1 MTGRRI
7 LFILALLPLCTFL
20 RAQVVILN
28 DNLFNGRL
36 SEIQATVVDSLSQ
49 EPIPFASF
57 YVIPAKDTTITNF
70 TLTDAKG
77 AAKLDE
83 VPFGNYT
90 LHVEMMGYKPFV
102 RERYFR
108 QERIDLGTIRLQ
120 ADELFLQAATVT
132 DIGNP
137 IIIKKDTVEFN
148 AASFRVGANAMLK
161 DLLRRMPG
169 MEITDDGKVKFNGEE
184 IDKLTVGGR
193 TFFFGDQSM
202 ALNNLPASVVDKIR
216 VIDRESEQ
224 SRDTGIKDSSRE
236 KVLDV
241 GLKKEYEKGW
251 FGNIGLKGGAPVP
264 DKQDAVLRDTRS
276 PLYAGNVLASGYS
289 EKDQLTLIANAQ
301 NFDDSGMV
309 FVVVDDSGDYS
320 YLNQGLSTAYQLG
333 ANVNTSRIKDV
344 ESTVGA
350 NYSFSDTD
358 SGTKN
363 LRTTRLDGGDLVSD
377 DSRSGKMFSHRITS
391 QMEFKKETG
400 KVRFR
405 VEASYQH
412 SRRNADELNT
422 TEASQAGAF
431 VNSST
436 TRIHSQETEGYA
448 SLNSSVTFRDL
459 WGKEKRNLRFNLY
472 GTYDKEAGTD
482 AQTTVLRLKD
492 ATDNRQ
498 LDYTNDGKDAQFG
511 ATVNYVEPI
520 GEKWSLSTFAGAE
533 FRDSRRIRDAFEG
546 AGRNDYLSSSTHNRS
561 VSQDYGMRLQYSFA
575 ESSWIQAA
583 LTAQG
588 LRNEVNARAYGNDSV
603 SGYNRWTWFL
613 MPEISLE
620 HSWGLNRFSFDVST
634 YPTEVSSSRLLPALN
649 TSDPTHL
656 SLGNVYLKPST
667 NSYFRIY
674 WSHDDRERFQTLMF
688 DLTGTMLG
696 RPTVDAQWYD
706 ADGVLYRIPV
716 NASKP
721 SARFWASG
729 SFTTPLN
736 KKKTWSLSL
745 NAGLDYASATSFLA
759 RRTVKSPDKDAFDY
773 TAFMAEFW
781 GDATGDRFYGG
792 LSGFD
797 EYRTSS
803 FMPNANIRLRLN
815 QEMYSLEFGARVR
828 GQIDR
833 YTPKLDIDRNTLQT
847 SLTAR
852 GTFTTRHEFE
862 FESDLSYVFYK
873 GYSPGYGL
881 PEWQWNASVSKNLGA
896 FNLSLT
902 AHDILN
908 QTRNLN
914 HTVSA
919 NYVEDSYRLV
929 LGRYI
934 LFGVKWNFGKMN
946 AAHSRRAQDAA
957 WDMLW

>member
-1 MTGRRI
+1 MTGR
-7 LFILALLPLCTFL
+7 LTLLVLALLPICTSL
-20 RAQVVILN
+20 RAQAIIFN
-28 DNLFNGRL
+28 DNLTNGRL
-36 SEIQATVVDSLSQ
+36 SEIQGTVVDSLSQ

-77 AAKLDE
+77 VAKLDE
-83 VPFGNYT
+83 VPFGSYT
-90 LHVEMMGYKPFV
+90 LHVEMMGYKPYV

-120 ADELFLQAATVT
+120 ADELFLEAATVT

-148 AASFRVGANAMLK
+148 ASSFRLGANAMLK

-224 SRDTGIKDSSRE
+224 SRDTGIQDSSRE

-251 FGNIGLKGGAPVP
+251 FGNIGLKGGAPLK
-264 DKQDAVLRDTRS
+264 DKEDALLRDGRS

-301 NFDDSGMV
+301 NFDDSGII
-309 FVVVDDSGDYS
+309 FVVSDEFGDYT
-320 YLNQGLSTAYQLG
+320 YMNEGLSTAYQLG
-333 ANVNTSRIKDV
+333 ANFNTSRIKDV
-344 ESTVGA
+344 ESTVSA
-350 NYSFSDTD
+350 SYSFSDTD

-377 DSRSGKMFSHRITS
+377 DTRSGKTYAQKFSS

-405 VEASYQH
+405 INPNFGYT
-412 SRRNADELNT
+412 RRDANQVNT

-431 VNSST
+431 VNSSD
-436 TRIHSQETEGYA
+436 TRIHTLETEVYT
-448 SLNSSVTFRDL
+448 SLSSSVTLRDL
-459 WGKEKRNLRFNLY
+459 WGKEKRNLRLNLY
-472 GTYDKEAGTD
+472 GVYNKEDGTD
-482 AQTTVLRLKD
+482 SQSTALRLKTGTED
-492 ATDNRQ
+492 RR
-498 LDYTNDGKDAQFG
+498 LDYTNANKDAQLS
-511 ATVNYVEPI
+511 ATLTYVEPL
-520 GEKWSLSTFAGAE
+520 GKKWSLSTHASVE
-533 FRDSRRIRDAFEG
+533 FQDSRRTRDAFD
-546 AGRNDYLSSSTHNRS
+546 ALGRNDYLSSATHNHS
-561 VSQDYGMRLQYSFA
+561 LDQDYGLRLQYSFA
-575 ESSWIQAA
+575 ESSWIQASLSA
-583 LTAQG
+583 EGIL
-588 LRNEVNARAYGNDSV
+588 NEVTARAYGNDSV
-603 SGYNRWTWFL
+603 SGFNEWNWFL
-613 MPEISLE
+613 MPDISLE
-620 HSWGLNRFSFDVST
+620 HDWGLNRLSFDFST
-634 YPTEVSSSRLLPALN
+634 YSVQVSSSLLLPALN
-649 TSDPTHL
+649 TADPTRL

-688 DLTGTMLG
+688 DLSGTLRS
-696 RPTVDAQWYD
+696 RPTVHAQWYD
-706 ADGVLYRIPV
+706 PDGILYMIPV
-716 NASKP
+716 NAVKP
-721 SARFWASG
+721 AARFWASG

-736 KKKTWSLSL
+736 RKKTWSLSL
-745 NAGLDYASATSFLA
+745 NAGLDYESATSFLA
-759 RRTVKSPDKDAFDY
+759 RRTVQSPDKEAFDY
-773 TAFMAEFW
+773 TAFMAGFW

-792 LSGFD
+792 QSGFD
-797 EYRTSS
+797 EYRTSL
-803 FMPNANIRLRLN
+803 FQPNARISLRLN
-815 QEMYSLEFGARVR
+815 QEKYSLEFGARTYGR
-828 GQIDR
+828 IAR
-833 YTPKLDIDRNTLQT
+833 YTPALDIDQNTLET

-852 GTFTTRHEFE
+852 GSFTTRHEFE

-881 PEWQWNASVSKNLGA
+881 PEWQWNASVSKNVGP
-896 FNLSLT
+896 FNLSIT

-908 QTRNLN
+908 QTRNLR

-919 NYVEDSYRLV
+919 NYVEDSYRLI

-946 AAHSRRAQDAA
+946 AAHSQRAQDAA